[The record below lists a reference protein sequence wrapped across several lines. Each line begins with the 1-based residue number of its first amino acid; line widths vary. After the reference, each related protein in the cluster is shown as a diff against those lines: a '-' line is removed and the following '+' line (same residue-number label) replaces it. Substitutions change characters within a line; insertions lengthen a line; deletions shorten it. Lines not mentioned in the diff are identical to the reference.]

1 MLFEIM
7 NDIAA
12 GFRSGLTGIID
23 TGRGRVMRHCVASD
37 NMNQQFFKIQSQK
50 LLCAKRN
57 IVFFFHFFQIRIIE
71 RRNKT
76 VSCLCNDAPEDAKFM
91 QGESQEK
98 EITMMFGAVLPA
110 AFSV

>member
-1 MLFEIM
+1 MLLKIM

-57 IVFFFHFFQIRIIE
+57 IVFFFHFFQIRGIQ
-71 RRNKT
+71 RRRKT
-76 VSCLCNDAPEDAKFM
+76 ISCLCNDTAEDA
-91 QGESQEK
+91 S
-98 EITMMFGAVLPA
+98 
-110 AFSV
+110 FSV

>member
-12 GFRSGLTGIID
+12 RFRSGLTGIID
-23 TGRGRVMRHCVASD
+23 TGRGRIMRHCVASD

-76 VSCLCNDAPEDAKFM
+76 VSENSRTLFSKKFM